1 MNIDWTASKGACGL
15 DNKDRRRALAKL
27 LLSLDDPAA
36 YSNAD
41 HELPGQLFS
50 LLQDAA
56 QAGPEHLQG
65 QYGEAVK

>member
-1 MNIDWTASKGACGL
+1 MNIDWTASKVACGL

-41 HELPGQLFS
+41 HEIKGQIFS

-56 QAGPEHLQG
+56 KEGTEHLKG
-65 QYGEAVK
+65 KYGEAVK